1 MLGGDHT
8 ITLAALRSTIN
19 HWGVLNVIHFDSH
32 IDTWDPNVI
41 GESDNKGQILE
52 IFTNY
57 SLTGGGV
64 SEYA

>member
-19 HWGVLNVIHFDSH
+19 HWGVINAIHFDSH
-32 IDTWDPNVI
+32 IDTWDSNVL
-41 GESDNKGQILE
+41 GESDNEGQSLE
-52 IFTNY
+52 IFIDC
-57 SLTGGGV
+57 SLIGGGV